1 MRALLGVKG
10 VGDLISLCIQ
20 KVFKMIC
27 ADHRVVP
34 AVEINNELWVMS
46 GCAPQPR
53 CVLVVEDSPVFQQ
66 QLETALHLLGPV
78 ELELCD
84 SGRAAREVLGRAGSA
99 LDLVLVDIGLPDM
112 SGIDVIRE
120 VRSVNPTV
128 PVLVISVI
136 RTEATLLEAIQAGAQ
151 GYISKDESRPN
162 IAQAIRQVMNGN
174 YPISPSLARSLFRLA
189 GAPSFDAHD
198 NERGSKPFKLT
209 PREVQ
214 VLQLFSRGLAY
225 EEVAESLELSIGT
238 IQTYVRTIYRKLGV
252 HNRQSAVN
260 RARSY
265 GLIGN

>member
-1 MRALLGVKG
+1 MGITMRALLGVKG

-120 VRSVNPTV
+120 VRGVNPTV

-136 RTEATLLEAIQAGAQ
+136 RTEATLLEAIQAGA
-151 GYISKDESRPN
+151 KDF
-162 IAQAIRQVMNGN
+162 VV
-174 YPISPSLARSLFRLA
+174 
-189 GAPSFDAHD
+189 
-198 NERGSKPFKLT
+198 KPFDNDKLT
-209 PREVQ
+209 ETLV
-214 VLQLFSRGLAY
+214 GA
-225 EEVAESLELSIGT
+225 
-238 IQTYVRTIYRKLGV
+238 YRKTRKEPSHSHQRTDQPAPRG
-252 HNRQSAVN
+252 AVWSQGGIAGPARMDRTDG
-260 RARSY
+260 RAGRRKDPASRRTTA
-265 GLIGN
+265 LTV